1 MALYIGR
8 LVMVDEILK
17 KGDARSVDGLKQ
29 LMGPVKQD
37 GNLYR
42 LDCPVIYNG
51 EQAQWVD
58 LKGSIDITKDT
69 FERQK
74 PRMVIEMGGLAGKI
88 IRAPQKYYA

>member
-1 MALYIGR
+1 MKKMKLLPIMDFERMALYIGR

-17 KGDARSVDGLKQ
+17 KGDA
-29 LMGPVKQD
+29 
-37 GNLYR
+37 
-42 LDCPVIYNG
+42 IYNG

-74 PRMVIEMGGLAGKI
+74 PRMVIEIGGLAGKI